1 MDRRRFLQGAASV
14 AAGVLV
20 GCDARTA
27 TDEAETGD
35 TSATPQEPPRR
46 SRPGVAWDGVA
57 TPDAEAFPFGVQVGD
72 PTQGSAVFWTATR
85 PDASVTVHIAWWD
98 EGTQAWGAATEVTAV
113 ADAAGYVHALVE
125 DLASDAAF
133 AFQFVDAAGAGSSI
147 GHARTAPDVGAQ
159 GVVSL
164 GFTSCLAQRHEVFPS
179 LQATQVEGPLDAFL
193 FLGDTGY
200 FDDLVGID
208 AYRALWQRQLV
219 APGLQDVLRAAA
231 VTYTW
236 DDHEFENNLDPVTDL
251 DALTWGRQAFFEA
264 TPSRRDLDAPDRRWR
279 SLRLGAAVEVF
290 VLDCRTERRAA
301 EGQYLSPAQLEWFLT
316 AVAASTATWKLV
328 MNSVPIARLDG
339 SIWDV
344 PLAEN
349 DRWEGF
355 PTQRQAVIDALA
367 QVPGVVFLS
376 GDIHCPALARLDADG
391 PGAAMWDLIGG
402 PGGSSPNPGAVVL
415 QQQPNVAW
423 AAQIYNAVRLDAS
436 ALGTLRARWYD
447 EEGNVRCDATLA
459 NDGALV
465 SISTFDPA

>member
-14 AAGVLV
+14 AAGVVLV

-57 TPDAEAFPFGVQVGD
+57 TFDAEAFPFGVQVGD

-98 EGTQAWGAATEVTAV
+98 EGAQAWGAATEVTAV

-133 AFQFVDAAGAGSSI
+133 AFQFVDATGAGSSI

-219 APGLQDVLRAAA
+219 APGLQDVLRALILSLLSVLLGRRRQPQAWLYEPA
-231 VTYTW
+231 WIEEY
-236 DDHEFENNLDPVTDL
+236 
-251 DALTWGRQAFFEA
+251 ALPFPQAESA
-264 TPSRRDLDAPDRRWR
+264 RPIRIR
-279 SLRLGAAVEVF
+279 SIHDG
-290 VLDCRTERRAA
+290 TH
-301 EGQYLSPAQLEWFLT
+301 
-316 AVAASTATWKLV
+316 LV
-328 MNSVPIARLDG
+328 CEHPILYVIGPGPGKGMRPIARAISTAGGLRFADVTDDLMVASKPGLFVAGEMLD
-339 SIWDV
+339 
-344 PLAEN
+344 
-349 DRWEGF
+349 WEA
-355 PTQRQAVIDALA
+355 PTGGYLLQACFATGRA
-367 QVPGVVFLS
+367 
-376 GDIHCPALARLDADG
+376 A
-391 PGAAMWDLIGG
+391 GAA
-402 PGGSSPNPGAVVL
+402 
-415 QQQPNVAW
+415 
-423 AAQIYNAVRLDAS
+423 AAGFV
-436 ALGTLRARWYD
+436 G
-447 EEGNVRCDATLA
+447 
-459 NDGALV
+459 
-465 SISTFDPA
+465 